1 MNNKLYLL
9 ILGLVACPF
18 ITIQPKTPVPV
29 KNLTF
34 AKELPKSATT
44 KQEPITANDLEKQK
58 QKIKTLKKQLKN
70 LLKKYPKFQD
80 VKKQYDDAKIPVKN
94 AQDKI
99 SQLYAKNL
107 TLFNEYNKAKEQKKV
122 PKDLQN
128 QINAFSKKSSELS
141 IQYNTAANSLIK
153 LKTNMRKTK
162 EALIAKE
169 TPLKKIG
176 QQLDQAKK
184 EFQDMQHKPIKK

>member
-34 AKELPKSATT
+34 AKKLPKSATT

-80 VKKQYDDAKIPVKN
+80 VKKQYDDTKIPVKN

-107 TLFNEYNKAKEQKKV
+107 TLFNEYNKAKEQKKISK
-122 PKDLQN
+122 PLQDRVT
-128 QINAFSKKSSELS
+128 IFSEQSKELS
-141 IQYNTAANSLIK
+141 KQFNTAQQSLIN
-153 LKTNMRKTK
+153 LKNQMRKTK
-162 EALIAKE
+162 ETLITKE